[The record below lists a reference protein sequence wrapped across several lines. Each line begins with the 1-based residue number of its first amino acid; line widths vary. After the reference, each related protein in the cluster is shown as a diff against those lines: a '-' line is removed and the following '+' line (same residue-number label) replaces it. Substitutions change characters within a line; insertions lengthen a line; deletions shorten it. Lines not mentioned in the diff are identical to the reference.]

1 MLLEEAATA
10 RIVGAT
16 RPKTAAI
23 NVLEAAAVDAP
34 VPKLG
39 FVQIK
44 SVAALV
50 GEASPA
56 TTVFAAESPHP
67 GMVV

>member
-34 VPKLG
+34 VP
-39 FVQIK
+39 
-44 SVAALV
+44 
-50 GEASPA
+50 
-56 TTVFAAESPHP
+56 
-67 GMVV
+67 